1 MRNLMPALC
10 TGHYEQLLEMSG
22 WPSGLRRQI
31 EALLPCLEQS
41 LALSETQS
49 KFADRPANKLC
60 IKSCI
65 NIYKF
70 SIYTVDSILC
80 KLLK

>member
-49 KFADRPANKLC
+49 KFAD
-60 IKSCI
+60 
-65 NIYKF
+65 
-70 SIYTVDSILC
+70 
-80 KLLK
+80 